1 MPAAGRPRFLDG
13 VRAALRTRHYS
24 PRTED
29 AYVAWIR
36 RYILF
41 HGKRHP
47 ADIGAAEITRFLTWL
62 AVDRH
67 VAAKL
72 RSIQVLPSEL
82 CTDAEFLRRV

>member
-1 MPAAGRPRFLDG
+1 MDTAVPAPGKPRSLDR
-13 VRAALRTRHYS
+13 VRSAVRVRHYS

-47 ADIGAAEITRFLTWL
+47 TDLGAREATSFLSSL
-62 AVDRH
+62 AARSSVRSCGSRTLISI
-67 VAAKL
+67 AA
-72 RSIQVLPSEL
+72 R
-82 CTDAEFLRRV
+82 